1 MGRRR
6 ESRFECED
14 CKDNPSK
21 IVKRTLSD
29 KSNGVSPAKMVRSN
43 SVNNDE
49 IQKTSG
55 ASTSFCTIS
64 PRKPTTSNLLDRP
77 ANIQRPS
84 SVWRPFRADALGN
97 RLVRPALKLPLWSP
111 IKNVTP
117 HLDLK
122 KVTETLKNKNICPSS
137 MKFGFL
143 GLGIMGSGIVKNLL
157 HSGHTVIVWNRNPD
171 KCRDFVNAGA
181 TQGQTPSDVIFA
193 ADVTF
198 SCITNPDAAKELVF
212 GNCGV
217 LAEIKNSKGYVE
229 MTGID
234 AETSRCIGEAI
245 VSRGGRY
252 LEAQIQGSKLQAELG
267 TLVILA
273 AGDHALYDDC
283 QSCFTAM
290 GKSSFFIGD
299 VGNAS
304 MMNLIIQLISGVTIA
319 GLAEGMALADRVGLS
334 QNDVVEILEL
344 TQLNSMAEGG
354 FPTHIPLAHIQKD
367 LKLALLMADRMEQ
380 SLPLTAAT
388 NELFKHAKRLGYGG
402 HDASAVYIR
411 ARF

>member
-1 MGRRR
+1 MLLKDVGTWGVGR
-6 ESRFECED
+6 SG
-14 CKDNPSK
+14 
-21 IVKRTLSD
+21 TSD
-29 KSNGVSPAKMVRSN
+29 MANSP
-43 SVNNDE
+43 
-49 IQKTSG
+49 
-55 ASTSFCTIS
+55 
-64 PRKPTTSNLLDRP
+64 
-77 ANIQRPS
+77 
-84 SVWRPFRADALGN
+84 
-97 RLVRPALKLPLWSP
+97 
-111 IKNVTP
+111 
-117 HLDLK
+117 H
-122 KVTETLKNKNICPSS
+122 
-137 MKFGFL
+137 
-143 GLGIMGSGIVKNLL
+143 
-157 HSGHTVIVWNRNPD
+157 
-171 KCRDFVNAGA
+171 CRDFVNAGA
-181 TQGQTPSDVIFA
+181 TQGQTPSDVIFV

-273 AGDHALYDDC
+273 AGDHALYNDC

>member
-1 MGRRR
+1 MPRAAA
-6 ESRFECED
+6 RFAQPF
-14 CKDNPSK
+14 KPPL
-21 IVKRTLSD
+21 LST
-29 KSNGVSPAKMVRSN
+29 VS
-43 SVNNDE
+43 
-49 IQKTSG
+49 
-55 ASTSFCTIS
+55 
-64 PRKPTTSNLLDRP
+64 
-77 ANIQRPS
+77 
-84 SVWRPFRADALGN
+84 
-97 RLVRPALKLPLWSP
+97 
-111 IKNVTP
+111 
-117 HLDLK
+117 
-122 KVTETLKNKNICPSS
+122 
-137 MKFGFL
+137 
-143 GLGIMGSGIVKNLL
+143 
-157 HSGHTVIVWNRNPD
+157 
-171 KCRDFVNAGA
+171 CRDFVNAGA

-273 AGDHALYDDC
+273 AGDHALYNDC

-344 TQLNSMAEGG
+344 TQLNCPWILEKGKSMAEGG